1 VSRQQDIHIL
11 ATNVYMKTPQGWRI
25 VAHHASVVPGEA
37 PPDVPVATLL
47 H

>member
-1 VSRQQDIHIL
+1 
-11 ATNVYMKTPQGWRI
+11 MKTPQGWRI

-37 PPDVPVATLL
+37 PPDVSIAALL